1 MLAINLRQGANLG
14 IALIE
19 AREAAAAIG
28 RAL

>member
-1 MLAINLRQGANLG
+1 LRQGANLG

>member
-1 MLAINLRQGANLG
+1 LRQGANLG

-19 AREAAAAIG
+19 PREAAAAIG

>member
-1 MLAINLRQGANLG
+1 VVNLRQGANLG

-19 AREAAAAIG
+19 PREAAAAIG